1 MMLAPRP
8 WRGATANDLAVDPE
22 LAVIALLDAALALTV
37 EALLAFVPELDPH
50 ACTWS
55 EAPPVVLAAR
65 QIVVHARH
73 LRELVHEYRRELDYV
88 VEANPPDDDIPF

>member
-1 MMLAPRP
+1 MNAVRP

-22 LAVIALLDAALALTV
+22 LAAITLLDAALVLTV
-37 EALLAFVPELDPH
+37 EALLAFVPELDPQ
-50 ACTWS
+50 ARTWS

-73 LRELVHEYRRELDYV
+73 LRELIHDYRQQIDRLFA
-88 VEANPPDDDIPF
+88 EAHDEIPF